1 MILVACI
8 TMSFLILIPSAVYA
22 ESEINCEDRGKKF
35 DVYAIES
42 KANGY
47 ELIHKIYHPI
57 SSEEITLTLCW
68 IVDNEI
74 QVGKL
79 ITVDAKVSKAYPI
92 TNNSKHMITITF
104 PNNLINYWIDHGE
117 NNVRQYA
124 YNTSDKLILKQI
136 NSTFFKSEP
145 INFRFTVSE
154 KISVEFCEY
163 FPEEYCFP
171 VKNLLQP
178 APYYLDQVFELNS
191 ETHKLSMQSNELNC
205 TVVTYTFYLL
215 LMGFSQLVVIII
227 STFVYGPF
235 KNFLHGLHNLF
246 QIPHIRQMESILE
259 MTLLYMQLKSKG

>member
-1 MILVACI
+1 
-8 TMSFLILIPSAVYA
+8 MSFLILIPSTVYA

-57 SSEEITLTLCW
+57 SSEEIILTLCW

-124 YNTSDKLILKQI
+124 YNTSNKLILKQI

-191 ETHKLSMQSNELNC
+191 ETHKLSTQSNELNC
-205 TVVTYTFYLL
+205 TVVNYTFYLL
-215 LMGFSQLVVIII
+215 LLGSLQLLVIII
-227 STFVYGPF
+227 SRFTYGPL
-235 KNFLHGLHNLF
+235 KNYLQKQPRHSKIVNFLLISSL
-246 QIPHIRQMESILE
+246 IPYVIILSV
-259 MTLLYMQLKSKG
+259 YIVVYFYPYC

>member
-1 MILVACI
+1 
-8 TMSFLILIPSAVYA
+8 MSFLILIPSTVYA

-35 DVYAIES
+35 DGYAIES

-57 SSEEITLTLCW
+57 SSEEIILTLCW

-92 TNNSKHMITITF
+92 INNSKHMITITF
-104 PNNLINYWIDHGE
+104 PNDLTNYWIDPDKNH
-117 NNVRQYA
+117 VRQYA
-124 YNTSDKLILKQI
+124 YNTSNELILTQI

-145 INFRFTVSE
+145 INFRFTVPE

-171 VKNLLQP
+171 VENLLQP
-178 APYYLDQVFELNS
+178 ASYYLDQVFELNLA
-191 ETHKLSMQSNELNC
+191 THKLSTQSNEFNC
-205 TVVTYTFYLL
+205 TVVYYTFYLL
-215 LMGFSQLVVIII
+215 LLGSSQLAVVII
-227 STFVYGPF
+227 STFVYGPL
-235 KNFLHGLHNLF
+235 KNFLRNQSSRSKIVNLLL
-246 QIPHIRQMESILE
+246 IPALVLNIIILFFHFFA
-259 MTLLYMQLKSKG
+259 YIYPSC